1 MPQNRRFSGHLLPA
15 HIGGYLKGRNTM
27 AEVVVLYKTPKD
39 PAAFEKHYAET
50 HIPLAKKMPGLRK
63 FRVSRGSVATPA
75 RPSGIHLVAILSF
88 DNMAAVQS
96 AFGSAE
102 GKAAAADVPKFAS
115 GGADIMFFD
124 TKDA

>member
-1 MPQNRRFSGHLLPA
+1 
-15 HIGGYLKGRNTM
+15 M

-63 FRVSRGSVATPA
+63 FRVSQGPVATPA
-75 RPSGIHLVAILSF
+75 GPSGIHLIAILTF
-88 DNMAAVQS
+88 DSMGAVQS

-102 GKAAAADVPKFAS
+102 GKATAADVPKFAT

>member
-1 MPQNRRFSGHLLPA
+1 
-15 HIGGYLKGRNTM
+15 M
-27 AEVVVLYKTPKD
+27 AQVVVLYKTPKD

-63 FRVSRGSVATPA
+63 FQISRGPVATPA
-75 RPSGIHLVAILSF
+75 GPSGIHLTAILSF
-88 DNMAAVQS
+88 DSMAAVQN

-102 GKAAAADVPKFAS
+102 GKATAADVPKFAS

-124 TKDA
+124 TKDV